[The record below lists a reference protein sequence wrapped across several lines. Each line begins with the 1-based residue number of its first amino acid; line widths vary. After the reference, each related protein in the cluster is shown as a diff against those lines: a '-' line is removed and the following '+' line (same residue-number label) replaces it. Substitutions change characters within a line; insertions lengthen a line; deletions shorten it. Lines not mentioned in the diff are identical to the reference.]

1 MTNKSKSKANSSK
14 LRAHSSRLKAHSGS
28 RPDLKLKTLAVG
40 VAMALGAAP
49 PAIAASQGS
58 QGSQESDSIEE
69 VLVTGSYIRRSSFE
83 GAKPIQVID
92 QETIARIGATQ
103 MVDVLKELTVNSGS
117 QFYNETN
124 NRAGTAMFNV
134 RNLGL
139 GSTLTLINGKRG
151 GIAAVADDT
160 GTDFLD
166 INQFPISMI
175 ERIEVLTDGASATYG
190 SQAVAGV
197 ANIITRKGFEG
208 FELSGGYSDSE
219 IEQKDLSLA
228 AGGQFDRGGFN
239 VYATYY
245 EQDEAYR
252 SDFGWLNK
260 RLNPSP
266 ETSRFL
272 SSTGSPGTYRGAT
285 LNPAGNAVPTG
296 GNRVPDPSC
305 EAAGGVLRS
314 PADTRCRYLFVDQVA
329 VISAEE
335 RVQVFTEFDWEF
347 SDSVRYYAEA
357 SYSNNVIERPSG
369 GATFNTGS
377 AVGGGYTIPGGHP
390 FNFFIVD
397 PDNPANILYIG
408 PEDWDNDIHGDT
420 AADLQA
426 TARPLGREVNNT
438 SLTQNIVREMNY
450 IRLLNGI
457 EFDLTDTWSM
467 DVSYGWAKSTRTTN
481 APHNY
486 RSDVFQGLVKSGE
499 WNPFGTRLASPELVS
514 PKDGTS
520 VAGSSDITLAKFD
533 TPSSSNARVLEQV
546 TDLVATGDLF
556 TFNGNTVAMAFGAQY
571 RDVKIDIFEDSLS
584 AAGEANES
592 SLSGPVEGAQDVWA
606 VFGELVFPVNDAL
619 ELQFALRREEYG
631 GSIGDTTDPKLS
643 FEYRPTDWLGL
654 RGSWGT
660 SFQAPTVRQT
670 ASATSSAFLD
680 DPASPTA
687 SGGLQCVNVGLNN
700 NVVVAVQGSPGL
712 APQES
717 ENYNF
722 GLVLQFENGV
732 NTSLDYFYFDYTDL
746 IAQSE
751 GAQAIVNNDCKS
763 DNIPNDPRVIRDAGG
778 QLRQVNTEFTNIGSV
793 ETRGLDIN
801 FGYDVELGPGTL
813 LLNAAAT
820 YVMDFDVKDGDK
832 TFDGVGSR
840 NFSNNFSTLPKL
852 RGNIGGS
859 YLLGNHSITGK
870 FRYIDEYDNDQS
882 NNGIVEAW
890 EVFDIQYSYLA
901 PGLIGDG
908 DTTITVGMNNVFGE
922 DPPRLTRLD
931 SDGNELPA
939 SRANSGGLIF
949 DGASDRPGYDDRAG
963 HDLRGRIVYLKFAQ
977 DF

>member
-1 MTNKSKSKANSSK
+1 MTNKSKPKTNSSK
-14 LRAHSSRLKAHSGS
+14 PKAHSGLKAHSEP
-28 RPDLKLKTLAVG
+28 RPDFKLKTLAVS

-49 PAIAASQGS
+49 PAIA
-58 QGSQESDSIEE
+58 ESDSIEE

-239 VYATYY
+239 IYATYY

-272 SSTGSPGTYRGAT
+272 SSTGSPGTYRRAT
-285 LNPAGNAVPTG
+285 LNAAGNAIPVDDAI
-296 GNRVPDPSC
+296 RVRDPDC

-314 PADTRCRYLFVDQVA
+314 PTDTRCRYLFVDQVA
-329 VISAEE
+329 IISAEE

-377 AVGGGYTIPGGHP
+377 AVGGGYTIPASHP
-390 FNFFIVD
+390 FNFFILD
-397 PDNPANILYIG
+397 PNNPANILYIG
-408 PEDWDNDIHGDT
+408 PEDWDNDTHT
-420 AADLQA
+420 AVDLQA

-438 SLTQNIVREMNY
+438 SLTQNIVRELNY
-450 IRLLNGI
+450 IRLMNGI
-457 EFDLTDTWSM
+457 EFDLTDTWTM

-481 APHNY
+481 GPHNY
-486 RSDVFQGLVKSGE
+486 RSDVFQDLVKSGE
-499 WNPFGTRLASPELVS
+499 WNPLGSRLASPELVS

-520 VAGSSDITLAKFD
+520 VAGSSGITLAKFD

-556 TFNGNTVAMAFGAQY
+556 TFNGNTVAAAFGAQY
-571 RDVKIDIFEDSLS
+571 RDVDITIIEDSLT
-584 AAGEANES
+584 AAGESNES
-592 SLSGPVEGAQDVWA
+592 SVSGPVEGSQDVWA
-606 VFGELVFPVNDAL
+606 VFGELVFPVYDAL

-631 GSIGDTTDPKLS
+631 GSIGATTDPKLS
-643 FEYRPTDWLGL
+643 FEYRPMDWLGL

-670 ASATSSAFLD
+670 ASATSSAFID
-680 DPASPTA
+680 DPASPTGP
-687 SGGLQCVNVGLNN
+687 GGSLRCVSTGLNN
-700 NVVVAVQGSPGL
+700 NIVVAVQGSPGL

-717 ENYNF
+717 KNYNF
-722 GLVLQFENGV
+722 GLVLQFENGI

-751 GAQAIVNNDCKS
+751 GAQAIVNNDCEN
-763 DNIPNDPRVIRDAGG
+763 DEIPNDPRVIRDAGG

-793 ETRGLDIN
+793 ETRGLDLN
-801 FGYDVELGPGTL
+801 FGYDVALGPGTL

-820 YVMDFDVKDGDK
+820 YVMDFDVKDEGE
-832 TFDGVGSR
+832 TFDGAGSR
-840 NFSNNFSTLPKL
+840 NFSNNFSTLPQL

-882 NNGIVEAW
+882 NNGTVEAW
-890 EVFDIQYSYLA
+890 EVFDVQYSYLA

-908 DTTITVGMNNVFGE
+908 DTTITVGMNNVFDE
-922 DPPRLTRLD
+922 DPPRLTRLGD
-931 SDGNELPA
+931 DGNELPA
-939 SRANSGGLIF
+939 SKASAGGLIF

-963 HDLRGRIVYLKFAQ
+963 HDLRGRIVYLKFSQ